1 MAVTS
6 VFGEGAALGLAN
18 TIHGPGGHYRRR
30 ARPDEPDHDHLA
42 DLTSAREFLAGHQV
56 PVPDEELTPAQLGR
70 LRAVR
75 RAIRALA
82 DESTALDD
90 WYAEMDRLLAGATFR
105 FTASGELRS
114 AAEGWDGLMDNLLPP
129 ALRLATE
136 RSRLRTCGNPLCRW
150 LFVDRSRNRSRR
162 WCEMAVCGNRVKV
175 GRHRLRPVVRS
186 PAGSRGVELSR
197 PGRPA

>member
-1 MAVTS
+1 MVITS
-6 VFGEGAALGLAN
+6 VLGEDAALGLAN

-42 DLTSAREFLAGHQV
+42 DLTSAREFLAGHHV
-56 PVPDEELTPAQLGR
+56 PVPDEDPTPAQLGR
-70 LRAVR
+70 LLAVR
-75 RAIRALA
+75 RAIRLLA
-82 DESTALDD
+82 DQSTALDD

-114 AAEGWDGLMDNLLPP
+114 AAEDWDGLADNLLPP
-129 ALRLATE
+129 ALRLAAE

-175 GRHRLRPVVRS
+175 GRHRLRPVVPS
-186 PAGSRGVELSR
+186 PAGSRAVASQPPR
-197 PGRPA
+197 